1 MKTEKRID
9 YLKKQLQLY
18 KDHNRP
24 SHVKDIEQRIAKL
37 RNGEKGNTM
46 KENDKKH
53 LIAIREQQRALLQLK
68 NLTTTMRIL
77 KEDIEKTQGLGL
89 SLPAVE
95 SVAGKLGTAARA
107 YQTATFTK
115 EKEYNMS
122 KTDQDLTEEEIR
134 NQVQEI
140 ISEIREEPYDLQHR
154 LEDRK
159 PEKYPDQETHET
171 YQREAKDIDQET
183 KEIEDIEK
191 ELGKDDQTKIW

>member
-1 MKTEKRID
+1 MKMD
-9 YLKKQLQLY
+9 NKQ
-18 KDHNRP
+18 N
-24 SHVKDIEQRIAKL
+24 
-37 RNGEKGNTM
+37 
-46 KENDKKH
+46 
-53 LIAIREQQRALLQLK
+53 LIAIREKQRTYLQVK
-68 NLTTTMRIL
+68 NLATTMRGL
-77 KEDIEKTQGLGL
+77 KEDLALNRGLGL